1 MIILNINYILN
12 IVITLFLIGVLG
24 FIFYYRK
31 SLSFQSLT
39 FYFQMRLYRLSHF
52 IKLIFL
58 VQIKLLFNFDIFYHY
73 KINIY

>member
-58 VQIKLLFNFDIFYHY
+58 VQIRLLFNFDIFYHY